1 MSRTIAYSTKLK
13 AHFHQQFN
21 KQHSADFVHA
31 TFYAT
36 PRLLAENHY
45 QNPKDPLNTGM
56 QLAFNA
62 PGKGPYEIF
71 GSMPENA
78 KAIGILLS
86 AMGIRKSQ
94 RIEAVY
100 PILERLVAGFDRTLQ
115 DVLFVDIGAGNGH
128 MAAGLRSAMPELPG
142 RIIAQDLPGMIGSAP
157 STPTGVE
164 MQAYDFF
171 TEQPVKSK
179 FTVPHWN

>member
-1 MSRTIAYSTKLK
+1 M
-13 AHFHQQFN
+13 
-21 KQHSADFVHA
+21 HA

-36 PRLLAENHY
+36 PRLLAENRY
-45 QNPKDPLNTGM
+45 QNPRDPLNTGM

-62 PGKGPYEIF
+62 PGKSPYEIF

-86 AMGIRKSQ
+86 TMGIRKSQ

-100 PILERLVAGFDRTLQ
+100 PIHERLVAGYDRTLQ
-115 DVLFVDIGAGNGH
+115 EVLFIDIGAGNGH

-142 RIIAQDLPGMIGSAP
+142 RIIAQDLPGMIASAP
-157 STPTGVE
+157 STPEGVE

-179 FTVPHWN
+179 SALSHLNQIPGKGG

>member
-1 MSRTIAYSTKLK
+1 MHT
-13 AHFHQQFN
+13 
-21 KQHSADFVHA
+21 

-36 PRLLAENHY
+36 PRLLAETHY

-62 PGKGPYEIF
+62 PGKAPYEIF
-71 GSMPENA
+71 GSRPENA

-86 AMGIRKSQ
+86 AMGVRKSQ

-100 PILERLVAGFDRTLQ
+100 PILERVVAGFDRTFQ

-128 MAAGLRSAMPELPG
+128 MAAGLRSAMPDLPG
-142 RIIAQDLPGMIGSAP
+142 RVIAQDLPGMIA
-157 STPTGVE
+157 STPPTPAGVE

-179 FTVPHWN
+179 FAAPRLS

>member
-1 MSRTIAYSTKLK
+1 M
-13 AHFHQQFN
+13 
-21 KQHSADFVHA
+21 HA

-45 QNPKDPLNTGM
+45 QNPTDPLNTGM

-78 KAIGILLS
+78 KAIGVLLS

-115 DVLFVDIGAGNGH
+115 DVLFIDVGAGNGH

-142 RIIAQDLPGMIGSAP
+142 RIIVQDLPGMIAGAP
-157 STPTGVE
+157 ATPAGVE

-171 TEQPVKSK
+171 TEQPVKSE
-179 FTVPHWN
+179 FAASHLN